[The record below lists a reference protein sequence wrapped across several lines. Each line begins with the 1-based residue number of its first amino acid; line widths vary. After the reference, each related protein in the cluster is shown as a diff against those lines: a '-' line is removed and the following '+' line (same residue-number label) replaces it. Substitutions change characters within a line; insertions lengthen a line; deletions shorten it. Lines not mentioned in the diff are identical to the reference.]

1 MTPRV
6 LRLALAV
13 LAAPSLMAAQQPATV
28 RINYVNAD
36 LGDVIRSLAA
46 VLGVNVVLTDVPS
59 RRITFQTPQ
68 PVPAPQAG
76 AVLEAILE
84 SQGLVIVQS
93 GPVAQVMPEE
103 KRPSTGPVRVGK
115 EFPTPPPLG
124 LVTQIVPLDYIRA
137 EEGVTLLKQVAS
149 KMARLEVVPRS
160 NSVLITDRGVNIARY
175 LDLLRQ
181 LDIKT
186 GGEAGL
192 RTYVYPLKH
201 ASAAEL
207 ATTLGQV
214 FGATVAAAP
223 TRQRVQAL
231 EGRSLSS
238 ELTGFRRREI
248 ESLQERAQMAPPSVA
263 ALGAIPGRAAAESA
277 QAPGQGLVG
286 RTTIVPDQATNSL
299 VIRTAPPNFSVL
311 QETIEQLDV
320 RPPQVLLEVLI
331 AEVTLDRAS
340 QFGINWQLLTQRGV
354 SGDST
359 RGIGIGVGP
368 QSFGDT
374 LLQGFQ
380 GLGVRVV
387 SLASLNVRAILQALA
402 SRTNVRVLSTPR
414 VLALNN
420 EEARIL
426 VGSEVPFVS
435 STFSG
440 LTAGLNTVVQFRNVG
455 TQLTVV
461 PTVNNDGYVTFRVLQ
476 EVSALSATTIAAAQN
491 APVITTREAETSA
504 IVKNGHTIVIGGLI
518 GETTQEIESGVPI
531 LKDVP
536 ILGYLFKSRSTSR
549 QRTELAI
556 FLTPYVVYTDEQ
568 ADSLLQRERER
579 LPNMKQ
585 GIDSMMPPPPRKP

>member
-1 MTPRV
+1 MPCPVRADGARLDGRPAAAHRPDQLRECRYGRRDPLPRRGAGRERGAHRRADPARHLPDPGARAGAAGRRGARGDPREPGPRYRADRAGCASHAGGEAALDRSGARREGV
-6 LRLALAV
+6 PDPAPAGSGHADRAARLH
-13 LAAPSLMAAQQPATV
+13 P
-28 RINYVNAD
+28 
-36 LGDVIRSLAA
+36 
-46 VLGVNVVLTDVPS
+46 
-59 RRITFQTPQ
+59 RRGRRH
-68 PVPAPQAG
+68 APQAG
-76 AVLEAILE
+76 GE
-84 SQGLVIVQS
+84 QD
-93 GPVAQVMPEE
+93 GPARGGAALQL
-103 KRPSTGPVRVGK
+103 RADHGPRR
-115 EFPTPPPLG
+115 EH
-124 LVTQIVPLDYIRA
+124 RA
-137 EEGVTLLKQVAS
+137 L
-149 KMARLEVVPRS
+149 PRS
-160 NSVLITDRGVNIARY
+160 AAAARHQNRWRSRAPH
-175 LDLLRQ
+175 LR
-181 LDIKT
+181 
-186 GGEAGL
+186 
-192 RTYVYPLKH
+192 V
-201 ASAAEL
+201 SAQARQRRR
-207 ATTLGQV
+207 ACHHPGQV